1 MQHNH
6 GFTLIEMMVTIAI
19 IAILAVMGASFTAN
33 WVRQAEINKT
43 TASLRSAINTARS
56 TALRNQFLR
65 DSDAAARI
73 CVDVA
78 TANQHRITIREATST
93 GAASCSST
101 TTYSFTLPDSATI
114 AQSGTA
120 INCIAFDRFGAVI
133 ASGSGS
139 TACTTS
145 TSLTI
150 TSGGLSETFTYN

>member
-6 GFTLIEMMVTIAI
+6 GFTLIEMMVTVAI

-65 DSDAAARI
+65 DTDAAAQV
-73 CVDVA
+73 CV
-78 TANQHRITIREATST
+78 ANHQVTIREATSA

-101 TTYSFTLPDSATI
+101 TTYTFTLPDSATI